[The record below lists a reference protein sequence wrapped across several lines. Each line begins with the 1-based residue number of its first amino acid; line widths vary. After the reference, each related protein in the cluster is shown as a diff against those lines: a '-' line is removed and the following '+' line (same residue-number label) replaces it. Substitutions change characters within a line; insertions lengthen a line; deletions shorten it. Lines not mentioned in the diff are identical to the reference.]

1 MKMNLKKGLTKQMT
15 SVKILLNTLSVA
27 SKDEVRNS
35 KYQGKKRRHT
45 RVCRVFLTQR
55 FGIYNKYLR
64 QGLLC
69 STATYNPVL
78 TDCFKESE
86 VKYYE

>member
-1 MKMNLKKGLTKQMT
+1 MM

-78 TDCFKESE
+78 TDCFKERRG
-86 VKYYE
+86 KYYE